1 MISQSSV
8 TVKFCYN
15 QHLITKV
22 MDQIIYNSGFQH
34 IAEKIFLNLRFQDLQ
49 SCRLANKSLRKIL
62 SHPMFLIKQECY
74 YSAKG
79 CALCNALCNEKFKSS
94 NPRMVPYLYDQHLKS
109 KHNVDVPLAIMGN
122 LKISSFIIDNA
133 QDLNSINDENCQI
146 ESKAL
151 KLLKDDWY
159 FCSLCYPVHDEKDF
173 GKIFKFESA
182 ANVRQHIKKDHGFSL
197 EMQKDCKHIVY
208 CILTVGLV
216 RLVHSS

>member
-1 MISQSSV
+1 
-8 TVKFCYN
+8 
-15 QHLITKV
+15 

-34 IAEKIFLNLRFQDLQ
+34 IAEKIFLNLRFQDLR
-49 SCRLANKSLRKIL
+49 SCRLVNKSLRKIL

-74 YSAKG
+74 YNECS
-79 CALCNALCNEKFKSS
+79 LCDVKIKSS
-94 NPRMVPYLYDQHLKS
+94 NPRMVPYLFDQHLKS
-109 KHNVDVPLAIMGN
+109 KHNVVLAIMGN
-122 LKISSFIIDNA
+122 LKIPSFITDNA

-208 CILTVGLV
+208 CILTVGPCANCNTNTTTLWRRNDRGEPV
-216 RLVHSS
+216 CNACGLYFKLHKVK